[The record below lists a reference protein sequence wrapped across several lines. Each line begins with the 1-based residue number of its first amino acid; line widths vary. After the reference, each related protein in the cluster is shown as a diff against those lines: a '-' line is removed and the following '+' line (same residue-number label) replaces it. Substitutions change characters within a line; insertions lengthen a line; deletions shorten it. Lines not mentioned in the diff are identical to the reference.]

1 MSFVLIRKDA
11 HFETYRIRCD
21 HCSEET
27 QECEVPRWD
36 TQHLDYQKSTR
47 AEAVESLKKLTRD
60 CDYTRVGQK
69 HLCQACEALRQ
80 PARQLTLLDKGPP
93 NREKPRRGARA

>member
-1 MSFVLIRKDA
+1 MSFVLVRKDA

-47 AEAVESLKKLTRD
+47 AEAV
-60 CDYTRVGQK
+60 
-69 HLCQACEALRQ
+69 
-80 PARQLTLLDKGPP
+80 
-93 NREKPRRGARA
+93 GARA